1 MNLPEPPAAAPLPGE
16 DAAPALRSPA
26 DAAHAGA
33 AAALEGRILR
43 GHALPR
49 PADTEL
55 TAEAAALIAAAP
67 AANTTRAYT
76 RAWAAYLT
84 WCEKTG
90 RTALPATS
98 ATLAS
103 YVAHLTSTPTR
114 TGAPPAPSTIDQA
127 LACVLS
133 AHTKAGLDRP
143 SSAEARAALRAYRK
157 QRAQA
162 GHRVRQAPPITI
174 DVLRRMIAATPVDDT
189 GGPAGRLSAL
199 RDRTALLLGFALMGR
214 RAELTAVDQEHL
226 AVVPQGLE
234 VFIPLSKT
242 DRDAAGATVAV
253 PYGSHPDTCPVR
265 TVQAWLAELHTRGLT
280 SGALLRPVDQYGR
293 VGGEAGWAGR
303 GGTRLTANV
312 ISTLVKNAARRA
324 GITDADA
331 YSAHSLRAGGATT
344 LAEHGVPTAKIAAQ
358 GRWKP
363 TSPTVNTYVR
373 SAERWRDNPMG
384 RAGL

>member
-1 MNLPEPPAAAPLPGE
+1 ML
-16 DAAPALRSPA
+16 
-26 DAAHAGA
+26 H
-33 AAALEGRILR
+33 
-43 GHALPR
+43 GHARQR
-49 PADTEL
+49 PADTAL
-55 TAEAAALIAAAP
+55 SAEAAALIAAAP

-76 RAWAAYLT
+76 RAWALYRA
-84 WCEKTG
+84 WCTQTG
-90 RTALPATS
+90 RTPLPATS

-103 YVAHLTSTPTR
+103 FVAHLTGTPTR
-114 TGAPPAPSTIDQA
+114 TGGPPAPSTIDQA

-133 AHTKAGLDRP
+133 AHTKAGMDKP
-143 SSAEARAALRAYRK
+143 SSAEARAVLRAYRR

-162 GHRVRQAPPITI
+162 GHRTRQAPPITI
-174 DVLRRMIAATPVDDT
+174 DVLRRMIAATPVDGDGD

-242 DRDAAGATVAV
+242 DRDAAGTTVAV

-280 SGALLRPVDQYGR
+280 SGALLRPVDRYGR
-293 VGGEAGWAGR
+293 IGGEAGWAGR
-303 GGTRLTANV
+303 GGTRLTASV
-312 ISTLVKNAARRA
+312 LTTLVKNAARRA
-324 GITDADA
+324 GLDDPDA

-344 LAEHGVPTAKIAAQ
+344 LAEAGVPTAKIAAQ